1 MKSSTS
7 DQPGVARPTVLVVD
21 DQVEV
26 LAALQLMLN
35 MRGYEVLAAAGGTEA
50 LRVVQEHPGK
60 VEVVVT
66 DYAMPEM
73 NGLQLI
79 ERLRVVEPALQFVAI
94 SGNASPAEVASLVA
108 AGVVEFLAKPF
119 SVEALHQ
126 AIQRAVDLRRQGLLA
141 VPTAA
146 SS

>member
-1 MKSSTS
+1 
-7 DQPGVARPTVLVVD
+7 LVVD

-79 ERLRVVEPALQFVAI
+79 ERLRAVDAALQFVAI
-94 SGNASPAEVASLVA
+94 SGNAPPAEVASLLA
-108 AGVVEFLAKPF
+108 AGVVDFLAKPF

-126 AIQRAVDLRRQGLLA
+126 AIQRALELRRRA
-141 VPTAA
+141 MVTVPMAA